1 MKSPLLS
8 GLNPPQREAV
18 THESGPLLIFAGA
31 GSGKTNVL
39 TRRIAY
45 LIQVRSVR
53 PYNILAVTFTN
64 KAASEMKERITTL
77 IGQGAAR
84 DLWAGT
90 FHSLCA
96 RILRE
101 RGKEI
106 GLDSKFAIYDDGDQ
120 LALVKESLKE
130 RDLDDKQY
138 QPRALLSRI
147 SNAKERLITPE
158 EIVNDFTAS
167 PFDRVLATV
176 YRLYQEKLALSN
188 ALDFDDLIM
197 KTVQLLQKS
206 PKAREHYQNRFHY
219 VHCDEF
225 QDTNESQYKLL
236 TLLSGKHKN
245 LCVVGDDDQS
255 IYAFRG
261 ANVQI
266 ILNFERDF
274 PDATII
280 KLEQNYRSTK
290 TILDAAYHVVKNNK
304 GRAEK
309 RLWTEKDEG
318 DHITLVE
325 TPNEV
330 EEGVAICNV
339 IREMVNDGR
348 RNWGDF
354 AVLYRTNAQ
363 SRAIEEQ
370 FINYRIPYKV
380 VGGVR
385 FYERREIKDI
395 LSYLRVSVNPFDGI
409 SMRRIINVP
418 TRGIGVSTVEKIGQF
433 AARNEISFWDGLK
446 RAGETDL
453 PARAENSVYAFV
465 KMIEYFQKQA
475 AAKPVSDFI
484 KDVVDTTGYLNELK
498 KENTLEAQA
507 REENIGE
514 LISVAREF
522 EAQADREADALVL
535 VSPEAAGGSDKSLTA
550 FLENVALV
558 ADVDSLDE
566 SAEAVTLMTLHAA
579 KGLEFPVVFMAGM
592 EESVFPHMR
601 AFNSPSELEEERRL
615 CYVGITR
622 AKEELYMSYA
632 GSRMFF
638 GNTQRNPVSRFV
650 AEIPMSLYIAR
661 SARPRTTQAY
671 APTITPES
679 RRPQSVVA
687 PSWNDLAKSAAL
699 KTATSAPASPAIKL
713 GYKLGDKVKHAVFG
727 SGTVVTITP
736 NGDDAQVTVAFPAP
750 VGIKKL
756 MASFA
761 RLEKV

>member
-1 MKSPLLS
+1 MESPLLS
-8 GLNPPQREAV
+8 GLNSPQREAV

-45 LIQVRSVR
+45 LIQERHIR

-64 KAASEMKERITTL
+64 KAATEMKERIRTL
-77 IGQGAAR
+77 IGEGVAR

-96 RILRE
+96 RMLRE

-106 GLDSKFAIYDDGDQ
+106 GLDNKFAIYDDGDQ
-120 LALVKESLKE
+120 LSLVKESLKE
-130 RDLDDKQY
+130 RDLDEKQY
-138 QPRALLSRI
+138 QPRALLSQI
-147 SNAKERLITPE
+147 SKAKERLKSPE
-158 EIVNDFTAS
+158 DLVADYTAS
-167 PFDRVLATV
+167 PFDRALASV

-206 PKAREHYQNRFHY
+206 EKAREHYQNRFHY

-225 QDTNESQYKLL
+225 QDTNESQYR
-236 TLLSGKHKN
+236 LLSLLSAKYKN

-318 DHITLVE
+318 DHITLIE

-330 EEGVAICNV
+330 EEGVAICTI
-339 IREMVNDGR
+339 IREMADAGD
-348 RNWGDF
+348 RNYQDF

-370 FINYRIPYKV
+370 FINHRIPYKV

-385 FYERREIKDI
+385 FYERREIKDV
-395 LSYLRVSVNPFDGI
+395 LSYLRISMNPYDGI

-418 TRGIGVSTVEKIGQF
+418 TRNIGVSTVEKIGQF
-433 AARNEISFWDGLK
+433 AAGNEISFWDALQ
-446 RAGETDL
+446 RVNEIDL
-453 PARAENSVYAFV
+453 PSRAKNSVQAFV
-465 KMIEYFQKQA
+465 KMIEYFQKA
-475 AAKPVSDFI
+475 AMTKPVSAFVQ
-484 KDVVDTTGYLNELK
+484 DVIDTTGYMNDLK

-507 REENIGE
+507 RVENIGE
-514 LISVAREF
+514 LVSVAKEF
-522 EAQADREADALVL
+522 EVQAGE
-535 VSPEAAGGSDKSLTA
+535 EGDKSLLA
-550 FLENVALV
+550 FLENVSLV
-558 ADVDSLDE
+558 ADVDSLDD
-566 SAEAVTLMTLHAA
+566 SANAVTLMTLHSA

-592 EESVFPHMR
+592 EESIFPHIR
-601 AFNSPSELEEERRL
+601 SFGSQQDLEEERRL
-615 CYVGITR
+615 AYVGITR
-622 AKEELYMSYA
+622 AKEQLYLSYA

-638 GNTQRNPVSRFV
+638 GQTQRNAVSRFV
-650 AEIPMSLYIAR
+650 AEIPMSLYIAK
-661 SARPRTTQAY
+661 SSRPKPTLAY
-671 APTITPES
+671 TPTITPEN
-679 RRPQSVVA
+679 RRPQSVMA
-687 PSWNDLAKSAAL
+687 PSWTDLARSAAL
-699 KTATSAPASPAIKL
+699 KTSTATPKL

-727 SGTVVTITP
+727 NGTVVSINP
-736 NGDDAQVTVAFPAP
+736 AGDDAQVTVAFPAP
-750 VGIKKL
+750 IGIKKL

-761 RLEKV
+761 KLEKV